1 MKAAAFVQELA
12 SYRFE
17 NAFNPYADACP
28 DFDTDESPAI
38 RRRNLEAVLDA
49 AIDRGVHSFW
59 IARDLGYRGG
69 RRTGLALTDELHLD
83 WHADLLGTEP
93 LRRAT
98 KGPPVAER
106 TASVVWQM
114 LKSIEQPI
122 FLWNVFPFHPHAAG
136 EPMTNRCHT
145 RSERLACKPLLEALI
160 DALRPKHLVAIGR
173 DAQSALADLELS
185 ATAVRHPSYGGQ
197 NEFIDAVETF
207 YSIRR
212 QPVAQAQLHL
222 L

>member
-1 MKAAAFVQELA
+1 MKAAAFVEELA

-17 NAFNPYADACP
+17 NAFNPYVDACP
-28 DFDTDESPAI
+28 DFDTDEAPAI

-49 AIDRGVHSFW
+49 ALARGVHSFW

-83 WHADLLGTEP
+83 WHADLLGTAP
-93 LRRAT
+93 LHRAT
-98 KGPPVAER
+98 KGPPIAER
-106 TASVVWQM
+106 TATVIWQM
-114 LKSIEQPI
+114 LRSIEQPI

-136 EPMTNRCHT
+136 DPMTNRCHT
-145 RSERLACKPLLEALI
+145 KSERLACKPLLESLI
-160 DALRPKHLVAIGR
+160 AALRPKHLVAIGR
-173 DAQSALADLELS
+173 DAQSALADLDLA

-197 NEFIDAVETF
+197 NEFIGALETF
-207 YSIRR
+207 YSVRGR
-212 QPVAQAQLHL
+212 AVPQTQLHL